1 MLGHGQ
7 DGHGTSVIVL
17 GEQSGSCCDRTA
29 RRFATAGVKGKK
41 VPGGIGSRNP
51 FYLKKNLDNPASI
64 ANMIFAIYIRIRLPW
79 RLARKR
85 CRGDMMARPIE
96 ATPMLK
102 GKDAKVFLEQTK
114 ISEPISAERKL
125 WMARLVAEAKAS
137 EK

>member
-1 MLGHGQ
+1 
-7 DGHGTSVIVL
+7 
-17 GEQSGSCCDRTA
+17 
-29 RRFATAGVKGKK
+29 
-41 VPGGIGSRNP
+41 
-51 FYLKKNLDNPASI
+51 
-64 ANMIFAIYIRIRLPW
+64 
-79 RLARKR
+79 
-85 CRGDMMARPIE
+85 MARPIE